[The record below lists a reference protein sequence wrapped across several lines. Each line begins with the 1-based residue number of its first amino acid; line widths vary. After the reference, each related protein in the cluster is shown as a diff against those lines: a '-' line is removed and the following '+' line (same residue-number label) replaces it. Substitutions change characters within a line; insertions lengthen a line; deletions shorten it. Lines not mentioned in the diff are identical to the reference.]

1 MAKKERLNEKGVP
14 FGARQRMPIWYG
26 GLWSTRG
33 VAQAINFVLVVYVTF
48 YSTDLLGLNPAI
60 IGGILLASR
69 IIDAVTD
76 LGFGYIL
83 DKTHTRWGKARPY
96 EVFIIIEWVFTI
108 LLFNTPQHAS
118 QAVQYV
124 WIAVLYIL
132 INAICATA
140 LGGIDSVYLARAFTT
155 EQNQIKAISIN
166 GVIVMICSIAFNI
179 VFPSFLAAGG
189 KTLAGWSSMIIS
201 LGVVMAVLG
210 ILRFIFCKEIVKDE
224 PNEDGKRTT
233 NDLSMKESLSAISK
247 NKYLFIVVGLMLI
260 TSIVNNM
267 QSATTYY
274 FKYVFGDVG
283 MQGTVAITTMIVVP
297 ALIVFPALA
306 KKFGTTRL
314 LQVSSAIGILGL
326 GIRSFGGTN
335 LATLIVG
342 GILFGIG
349 TMPIALMI
357 NTYLIDCMDYGEW
370 KTGVRVEGLV
380 ASIANFASKVG
391 MGLASGLT
399 GLIMGLA
406 GYDGLA
412 EVQTAAANN
421 AIVFLYNYMPL
432 ILFCVMLVLSLMYK
446 VDSIRPQMNADLAA
460 RHGEAKAE

>member
-1 MAKKERLNEKGVP
+1 MARKERLNEKGVP

-108 LLFNTPQHAS
+108 MLFNTPQHAS

-306 KKFGTTRL
+306 KKFGTTKL
-314 LQVSSAIGILGL
+314 LQFSSAIGILGL

-335 LATLIVG
+335 LATLIIG

-446 VDSIRPQMNADLAA
+446 VDSIRPQMNADLAVK
-460 RHGEAKAE
+460 HGEAKAE

>member
-48 YSTDLLGLNPAI
+48 YSTDLLGLNPAV

-96 EVFIIIEWVFTI
+96 EVFIILEWLFTI

-189 KTLAGWSSMIIS
+189 KTLAGWSSMVIS

-297 ALIVFPALA
+297 ALIVFPALS

-380 ASIANFASKVG
+380 ASIGNFASKVG

-412 EVQTAAANN
+412 EVQTASANN

-460 RHGEAKAE
+460 KHGEAKAE

>member
-48 YSTDLLGLNPAI
+48 YSTDLLGLNPAV

-224 PNEDGKRTT
+224 ANEDGKRTT

-297 ALIVFPALA
+297 ALIVFPALS

-421 AIVFLYNYMPL
+421 AIVFLYTYMPL

-460 RHGEAKAE
+460 KHGEAKAE

>member
-48 YSTDLLGLNPAI
+48 YSTDLLGLNPAA

-297 ALIVFPALA
+297 ALIVFPALS

-326 GIRSFGGTN
+326 GIRSFGGTH

-391 MGLASGLT
+391 AGIASGLT
-399 GLIMGLA
+399 GLVMGLA

-412 EVQTAAANN
+412 EVQTASANN

-446 VDSIRPQMNADLAA
+446 VDSIRPQMNADLAVK
-460 RHGEAKAE
+460 HGEAKAE

>member
-1 MAKKERLNEKGVP
+1 MARKERLNEKGVP

-108 LLFNTPQHAS
+108 MLFNTPQHAS

-189 KTLAGWSSMIIS
+189 KTLAGWSSMVIS

-306 KKFGTTRL
+306 KKFGTTKL
-314 LQVSSAIGILGL
+314 LQFSSAIGILGL

-335 LATLIVG
+335 LATLIIG

-460 RHGEAKAE
+460 KHGGAKAE

>member
-1 MAKKERLNEKGVP
+1 MAKRERINEKGVP
-14 FGARQRMPIWYG
+14 YGARQRMPIWYG

-69 IIDAVTD
+69 IVDAVTD

-96 EVFIIIEWVFTI
+96 EVFILIEWLFTI

-118 QAVQYV
+118 ATVQYI

-132 INAICATA
+132 INAICATV

-179 VFPSFLAAGG
+179 VFPGFLAAGG
-189 KTLAGWSSMIIS
+189 KTLSGWSSMVIS

-306 KKFGTTRL
+306 KKFGTTKL

-335 LATLIVG
+335 LATLIIG

-380 ASIANFASKVG
+380 ASIGNFASKVG

-412 EVQTAAANN
+412 EVQTASANN

-460 RHGEAKAE
+460 KHGEAKAE